1 MKNVLMLLAIA
12 VFVVGMFLLADTK
25 IEYGII
31 AIVTAIACVLS
42 SCLIDKE
49 EENINLK
56 TQVANHALRGSVRIT
71 GITVIR

>member
-1 MKNVLMLLAIA
+1 MKNILMLFSVALFVLAM
-12 VFVVGMFLLADTK
+12 VLLADTK

-31 AIVTAIACVLS
+31 AIVTAIACVLA